1 MSWSHL
7 QSTVKSA
14 NYAVRQEP
22 QTAGARWDSV
32 TRKRPG
38 AKDAQVKTHTHTCSS
53 DHVGAKQSPQ
63 VVLRRKT
70 TMQDDRHVLS

>member
-38 AKDAQVKTHTHTCSS
+38 AKDAQVKTHTHAVRITSELS
-53 DHVGAKQSPQ
+53 R
-63 VVLRRKT
+63 VLR
-70 TMQDDRHVLS
+70 SY